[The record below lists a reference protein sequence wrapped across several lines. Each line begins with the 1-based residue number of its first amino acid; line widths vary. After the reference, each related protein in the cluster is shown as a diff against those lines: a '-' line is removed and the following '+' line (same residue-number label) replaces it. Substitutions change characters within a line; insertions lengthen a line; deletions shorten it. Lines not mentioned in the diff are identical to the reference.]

1 MNVWIFAHYASIP
14 SLGQYTGHY
23 DLARE
28 LVARGHR
35 VTIFASSFSHYTFRE
50 TVLSSGEKRRE
61 AAHDGVGFVWLRTP
75 TYRANDW
82 RRVINMLT
90 YAARATMTALRRAEA
105 PDVCVGVC
113 VHPFAGFSAWLV
125 ARLRKARFVYEIR
138 DLWPLVLIETGRLRS
153 KGLAAQL
160 LFALERFLVR
170 HAQCVVAAWRYVDR
184 YLAERGCLPRRIV
197 WIPQFAD
204 LRRVPAEA
212 PVPASHGEFVVMY
225 TGGHV
230 HTMGL
235 DVVLRAAKC
244 LQDRNVMDVR
254 FVLVGSGQEKPTLM
268 TLARKLDLKNVEFR
282 EPVPKEHIYA
292 VMSEADAFV
301 VSLRSLPSHRYGI
314 SINKLCDYFAMRR
327 PVVYAANSTYNPVVE
342 AGAGFGVPPESP
354 AAIADAVLRLKALTP
369 SERASMGQRGWEHLR
384 HNHEKGMLAD
394 RFEQTLIAICAES
407 PAS

>member
-1 MNVWIFAHYASIP
+1 
-14 SLGQYTGHY
+14 
-23 DLARE
+23 
-28 LVARGHR
+28 
-35 VTIFASSFSHYTFRE
+35 
-50 TVLSSGEKRRE
+50 
-61 AAHDGVGFVWLRTP
+61 
-75 TYRANDW
+75 
-82 RRVINMLT
+82 
-90 YAARATMTALRRAEA
+90 
-105 PDVCVGVC
+105 
-113 VHPFAGFSAWLV
+113 
-125 ARLRKARFVYEIR
+125 
-138 DLWPLVLIETGRLRS
+138 
-153 KGLAAQL
+153 
-160 LFALERFLVR
+160 
-170 HAQCVVAAWRYVDR
+170 
-184 YLAERGCLPRRIV
+184 
-197 WIPQFAD
+197 
-204 LRRVPAEA
+204 
-212 PVPASHGEFVVMY
+212 MY